1 MEYGGGEIRWCG
13 RWLYVSVVCDCLGG
27 GVVTGDVTGKEVE
40 VCGFECDG
48 CVTGNLMSVCD

>member
-1 MEYGGGEIRWCG
+1 MGISKEIYVWSMEEERY
-13 RWLYVSVVCDCLGG
+13 G
-27 GVVTGDVTGKEVE
+27 GVVTGDSTGKEVE